1 MENQFEFIKFNED
14 GLPVYSKNNAVEWH
28 MSQGMSW
35 LEGIEM
41 VENEES
47 SGKIVF
53 QWDDY
58 LE

>member
-14 GLPVYSKNNAVEWH
+14 GLPVYSKNNAVKWY
-28 MSQGMSW
+28 MSQGMSE

-53 QWDDY
+53 EWDD
-58 LE
+58 